1 MLIFTEKITMT
12 EKYIT
17 QYTLRYREVN
27 RHGLVKA
34 ATWFD
39 FMQEAAAAHA
49 TRLELGYSGLQ
60 SMQCFWVLARLQ
72 LKVLRQPAIGET
84 LTLETWPG
92 SFRRLFA
99 NRHFRFLGKDGKECA
114 VASSQW
120 MIISAVNGRP
130 QRVDIVADRLPD
142 NHDLPAYFSFEER
155 MASVEENIDAV
166 SFPVRFSMEDIN
178 GHLNN
183 AEYAG
188 IAQDWVEE
196 KLAAPVGISEIG
208 ITFHSA
214 CLAPETLKVCGEK
227 QGDKTFCI
235 SGYRPG
241 GNLSFSAV
249 LTYSDIQ

>member
-1 MLIFTEKITMT
+1 
-12 EKYIT
+12 
-17 QYTLRYREVN
+17 
-27 RHGLVKA
+27 
-34 ATWFD
+34 
-39 FMQEAAAAHA
+39 
-49 TRLELGYSGLQ
+49 
-60 SMQCFWVLARLQ
+60 
-72 LKVLRQPAIGET
+72 
-84 LTLETWPG
+84 
-92 SFRRLFA
+92 
-99 NRHFRFLGKDGKECA
+99 
-114 VASSQW
+114 
-120 MIISAVNGRP
+120 
-130 QRVDIVADRLPD
+130 
-142 NHDLPAYFSFEER
+142 
-155 MASVEENIDAV
+155 
-166 SFPVRFSMEDIN
+166 MEDIN